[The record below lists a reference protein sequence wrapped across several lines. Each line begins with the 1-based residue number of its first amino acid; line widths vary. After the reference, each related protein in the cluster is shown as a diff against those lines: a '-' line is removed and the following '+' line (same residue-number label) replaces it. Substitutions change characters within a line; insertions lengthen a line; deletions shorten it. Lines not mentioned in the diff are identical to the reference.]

1 MTQCLKLCCEINLK
15 IPRCSIVYEY
25 NYVRGVWYSRLE
37 AGSHAWTVVK
47 ATNDYCGGRQ
57 HSRIPLASQY
67 LDVYDH
73 LLSNIQDAQE
83 IQNDW

>member
-1 MTQCLKLCCEINLK
+1 MTQCLKLGCEINFK

-25 NYVRGVWYSRLE
+25 NYVRGVWHSRLE

-47 ATNDYCGGRQ
+47 AKEY
-57 HSRIPLASQY
+57 SRIPLASQY

-73 LLSNIQDAQE
+73 LLSNTQDAQE
-83 IQNDW
+83 ICVKQNDW